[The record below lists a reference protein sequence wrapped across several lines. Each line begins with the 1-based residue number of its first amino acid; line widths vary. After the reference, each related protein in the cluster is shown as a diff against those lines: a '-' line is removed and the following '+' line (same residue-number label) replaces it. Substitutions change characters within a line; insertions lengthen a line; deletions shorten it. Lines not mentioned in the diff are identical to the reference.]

1 MKKIII
7 ILVVVLV
14 GYSIFYW
21 FVLSDKVVTPE
32 IIPEVVVE
40 ETIEEPLETPEEVV
54 ENKMCF
60 ARDQK
65 ATEDAPYEVSEN
77 IEIIV
82 NGKNVSGTK
91 KGTQNGPDMTN
102 GYEGTLSGEILDGV
116 YLLTFDYTI
125 EGSDQKEKEEY
136 LLKGDSFVKQRY
148 PLKEESGFL
157 VPDKTKEM
165 SEVSY
170 LKEICK

>member
-7 ILVVVLV
+7 VLIVVLV

-21 FVLSDKVVTPE
+21 FVLSDKIVSPE
-32 IIPEVVVE
+32 VIPEVVVE
-40 ETIEEPLETPEEVV
+40 EPIETPEVVV

-60 ARDQK
+60 ARDQE
-65 ATEDAPYEVSEN
+65 ATEDEPYEVSEN
-77 IEIIV
+77 IELTV
-82 NGKNVSGTK
+82 NDKIVSGIK
-91 KGTQNGPDMTN
+91 KGTQSGPDMTN

-136 LLKGDSFVKQRY
+136 LIKGDNFIKQRY
-148 PLKEESGFL
+148 PLKEEAGIL
-157 VPDKTKEM
+157 VPDKTKEVT
-165 SEVSY
+165 EVSY